1 MEEIVDPNIMQYLFA
16 IIRIF
21 KMLSM
26 QVTSKTIAFVNV
38 QC

>member
-1 MEEIVDPNIMQYLFA
+1 MEEIVDPNIMQYSFA

-26 QVTSKTIAFVNV
+26 QVKPVKLLHS
-38 QC
+38 